1 MNDTYADCYA
11 LLASCFKHPDDEFV
25 EAVEDGTLAVT
36 VADYAERLAID
47 DIESPPGFDKP
58 PREAYLRTFEAFDGE
73 YAPPAE
79 SAYEDWWDGEQR
91 GILSGPPAS
100 DMQQRY
106 EALDAEVP
114 AAYPADHI
122 SLLLEYASLL
132 LEADNREE
140 YAAFHAA
147 HFDWLPAF
155 RERVEETAGSPLY
168 HWAVQTLDRVTD
180 AAADDLL

>member
-1 MNDTYADCYA
+1 MTDTYADCYA
-11 LLASCFKHPDDEFV
+11 LLASCFQHPDDAFV
-25 EAVEDGTLAVT
+25 EAVEDGTLAAT
-36 VADYAERLAID
+36 IDEYAETLGVEG
-47 DIESPPGFDKP
+47 IEPPPGFDEP

-79 SAYEDWWDGEQR
+79 SAYETWWDGEKR

-114 AAYPADHI
+114 AAYPADHV

-132 LEADNREE
+132 LEAGNREE
-140 YAAFHAA
+140 YATFHAA
-147 HFDWLPAF
+147 HFEWLPAF
-155 RERVEETAGSPLY
+155 RERVESTADSPFY
-168 HWAVQTLDRVTD
+168 HWAVQTVDRMTS
-180 AAADDLL
+180 AIGDDLA

>member
-11 LLASCFKHPDDEFV
+11 LLASCFQHPDDAFV
-25 EAVEDGTLAVT
+25 EAVDDGTLAAT
-36 VADYAERLAID
+36 VEEYADRLGVEG
-47 DIESPPGFDKP
+47 IEPPPAFEEP

-79 SAYEDWWDGEQR
+79 SAYEAWWDGEKR

-114 AAYPADHI
+114 PSYPADHI

-132 LEADNREE
+132 LEAGNREE

-147 HFDWLPAF
+147 HFEWLPAF
-155 RERVEETAGSPLY
+155 RERVEETADAPFY
-168 HWAVQTLDRVTD
+168 HWAVQTLDRLTT

>member
-11 LLASCFKHPDDEFV
+11 LLASCFQHPDDAFV
-25 EAVEDGTLAVT
+25 EAVDDGTLGAT
-36 VADYAERLAID
+36 VKEYSDRLGVEG
-47 DIESPPGFDKP
+47 IEPPPGFEEP
-58 PREAYLRTFEAFDGE
+58 PREAYLRVFEAFYGE

-79 SAYEDWWDGEQR
+79 SAYEAWWDGEKR

-114 AAYPADHI
+114 PSYPADHI

-132 LEADNREE
+132 LEADNPKE
-140 YAAFHAA
+140 YAAFHTA
-147 HFDWLPAF
+147 HFEWLPAF
-155 RERVEETAGSPLY
+155 RERVEETADSPFY
-168 HWAVQTLDRVTD
+168 HWAVQTLDRLTT